1 MKKLD
6 PQDWSPFWKN
16 RSITSFGE
24 LFPDNYD
31 GPILDFWRTQLEGQ
45 PAHVVDLACGNGALT
60 WICNDILNH
69 DGKNSQITGVDF
81 ADISPFKVLRR
92 KPEEFPAVRFIG
104 NTPIERL
111 PFPDRSVDLF
121 VSQYGLEYANL
132 EEAVP
137 EIGRKI
143 SASGRLA
150 LILHDC
156 ESSIIRG
163 ATEHLD
169 DLRRVAEDI
178 RMHDMAF
185 ELDKLVQKH
194 KNPARRATIPEFNS
208 LLAQIRL
215 ASGRVDDMA
224 RHHPGNSPLH
234 LYVRR
239 LNMAFDQTKKQSGAD
254 RKKLITQARDAL
266 LTHIRRVE
274 DLSAAAL
281 SESGRER
288 LVALLEAEGLQI
300 TGMFTLE
307 YKQEKNIGTTLSAA
321 RCAP

>member
-16 RSITSFGE
+16 QSITSFGE

-31 GPILDFWRTQLEGQ
+31 GPILDFWRIQLEGQ

-60 WICNDILNH
+60 WICNDILNA
-69 DGKNSQITGVDF
+69 DDAESRITGVDF
-81 ADISPFKVLRR
+81 ADISPFRVLGR
-92 KPEEFPAVRFIG
+92 KPEDFPAIRFIG

-111 PFPDRSVDLF
+111 PFPDYSIDMF
-121 VSQYGLEYANL
+121 VSQYGLEYANP
-132 EEAVP
+132 EEAIP
-137 EIGRKI
+137 EIGRTL
-143 SASGRLA
+143 AATGRLG
-150 LILHDC
+150 LILHDR

-169 DLRRVAEDI
+169 DFRRVAEEI
-178 RMHDMAF
+178 RLHDLAF
-185 ELDKLVQKH
+185 EMDRLYQKH
-194 KNPARRATIPEFNS
+194 KNPARRATIPEFNT
-208 LLAQIRL
+208 LMAQIRH

-239 LNMAFDQTKKQSGAD
+239 LNSAFDQTKKRS
-254 RKKLITQARDAL
+254 RTERNKLITRARDAFIA
-266 LTHIRRVE
+266 HIRRVE

-281 SESGRER
+281 SASGRER
-288 LVALLEAEGLQI
+288 LVALLETEGMKI

-307 YKQEKNIGTTLSAA
+307 YKAEKNIGTALSAA